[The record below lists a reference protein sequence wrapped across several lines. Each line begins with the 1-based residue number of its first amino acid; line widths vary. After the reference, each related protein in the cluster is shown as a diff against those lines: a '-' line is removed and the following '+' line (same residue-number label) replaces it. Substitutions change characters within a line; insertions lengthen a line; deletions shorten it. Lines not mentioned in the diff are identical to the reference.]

1 MGLSHE
7 GETQLLSKP
16 HEDCSAVGEE
26 SLHGKFHAQL
36 NGRDVRSDRKQAAQ
50 KRRIWA
56 LLTYINNCSRV
67 CFGQFVELKQ
77 IISVERTLMECGPQ
91 SPNPV

>member
-36 NGRDVRSDRKQAAQ
+36 NDRDVRSDRKQAAQ
-50 KRRIWA
+50 K
-56 LLTYINNCSRV
+56 
-67 CFGQFVELKQ
+67 
-77 IISVERTLMECGPQ
+77 
-91 SPNPV
+91 